1 MSFLKFL
8 EGIRT
13 PFFDWFFGA
22 ITYLGDEIAFLALAI
37 IFYWCVSKR
46 RGLYIMT
53 VGLFGTVI
61 NQVLKL
67 TFKID
72 RPWVKDPTFKPHEGS
87 IERATGYSFPSGH
100 TQNATGT
107 FGSIATSSKR
117 WWGRIVCGALI
128 LLVAF
133 SRMYL
138 GVHTPLD
145 VLTSLGIG
153 ILLTALLYPLFK
165 SDESTEK
172 YMPIVVV
179 VGMLLSLLFIL
190 YFPIFG
196 KGFSQSDVNY
206 QSGLENA
213 YTMAGCTIGLTL
225 IYFIDKRY
233 IKFDTGASWYV
244 QIIKVILGL
253 AITLLLKEGLRS
265 PLEFVCGGNE
275 LIARMVRYLIIVLFA
290 GSVWPLTFKFF
301 TRLRVKALDSFGE
314 WVARLFKRK
323 EKLAEGEEPV
333 ENDGKDTPKPKR
345 TRITTLDDGSEVY
358 NPPKPKK
365 PSWRKANKRTKR
377 RYK

>member
-13 PFFDWFFGA
+13 PFLDWFFGVV
-22 ITYLGDEIAFLALAI
+22 TYLGDEIAFLALAI

-67 TFKID
+67 TFKIS
-72 RPWVKDPTFKPHEGS
+72 RPWVKDPTFKPVES
-87 IERATGYSFPSGH
+87 AVERATGYSFPSGH

-107 FGSIATSSKR
+107 FGSIAMSGKR
-117 WWGRIVCGALI
+117 WWVRIACGVLI

-145 VLTSLGIG
+145 VFTSLGIG
-153 ILLTALLYPLFK
+153 IVLTALLYPVFK
-165 SDESTEK
+165 SDEATEK
-172 YMPIVVV
+172 YMPIITV
-179 VGMLLSLLFIL
+179 VGMFLSLLFIL

-196 KGFSQSDVNY
+196 KDFSQSDVNY
-206 QSGLENA
+206 QSGLKNA

-225 IYFIDKRY
+225 IYFLDKRY

-244 QIIKVILGL
+244 QIIKVTLGL
-253 AITLLLKEGLRS
+253 AITLLLKEGLRT

-275 LIARMVRYLIIVLFA
+275 LIARMLRYLIVVLFA
-290 GSVWPLTFKFF
+290 GAVWPLTFKFF
-301 TRLRVKALDSFGE
+301 TRLRIKAFDSFGE
-314 WVARLFKRK
+314 WVTNLFRRK
-323 EKLAEGEEPV
+323 EKLKEGEEV
-333 ENDGKDTPKPKR
+333 SENDEKEPPKPKR
-345 TRITTLDDGSEVY
+345 ARITTLEDGSEVY
-358 NPPKPKK
+358 NPPRPKK

>member
-13 PFFDWFFGA
+13 PFLDSFFG
-22 ITYLGDEIAFLALAI
+22 ILTYLGDEIAFLALAI

-72 RPWVKDPTFKPHEGS
+72 RPWVKDPSFKPVS
-87 IERATGYSFPSGH
+87 SAVERATGYSFPSGH

-107 FGSIATSSKR
+107 FGTIGAMSKG
-117 WWGRIVCGALI
+117 WLGKIICVILI

-145 VLTSLGIG
+145 VFTSLGIG
-153 ILLTALLYPLFK
+153 IAITALLYPVFK
-165 SDESTEK
+165 SDENTDRF
-172 YMPIVVV
+172 MPIITI

-196 KGFSQSDVNY
+196 KDFSPNDVNY
-206 QSGLENA
+206 QSGLKNA

-225 IYFIDKRY
+225 IYFLDKRY

-244 QIIKVILGL
+244 QIIKTALGL
-253 AITLLLKEGLRS
+253 GITLLLKETLRT
-265 PLEFVCGGNE
+265 PLEYICGGNE
-275 LIARMVRYLIIVLFA
+275 LIARMIRYLIVVLFA
-290 GSVWPLTFKFF
+290 GAVWPLTFKYF
-301 TRLRVKALDSFGE
+301 TRLRISALDSFGE
-314 WVARLFKRK
+314 WVCRLFKKRDTEEVDEDMPEDEKPRPERK
-323 EKLAEGEEPV
+323 
-333 ENDGKDTPKPKR
+333 
-345 TRITTLDDGSEVY
+345 RIITLPDGSEVY
-358 NPPKPKK
+358 SPKKPKK

>member
-1 MSFLKFL
+1 MNLLKLL

-13 PFFDWFFGA
+13 PILDKLFGI

-67 TFKID
+67 TFRID
-72 RPWVKDPTFKPHEGS
+72 RPWVKDPTFKPVES
-87 IERATGYSFPSGH
+87 AVERATGYSFPSGH

-107 FGSIATSSKR
+107 FGTIGVMSKG
-117 WWGRIVCGALI
+117 WGGRILAILCI

-145 VLTSLGIG
+145 VFTSLGIG
-153 ILLTALLYPLFK
+153 IAITALLYPVFK
-165 SDESTEK
+165 SDENTDRF
-172 YMPIVVV
+172 MPIITI
-179 VGMLLSLLFIL
+179 VGMFLSLLFIL

-196 KGFSQSDVNY
+196 NDFAPTDTNY
-206 QSGLENA
+206 QSGLKNA

-225 IYFIDKRY
+225 IYFFDKRY
-233 IKFDTGASWYV
+233 IKFDTGANWYT
-244 QIIKVILGL
+244 QIIKTLLGL
-253 AITLLLKEGLRS
+253 GITLLLKETLRT

-275 LIARMVRYLIIVLFA
+275 LIARMLRYLIVVLFA
-290 GSVWPLTFKFF
+290 GAVWPLTFKYF
-301 TRLRVKALDSFGE
+301 TRIRISALDRFGE
-314 WVARLFKRK
+314 WVSHLFKRK
-323 EKLAEGEEPV
+323 NEDEPTDDEEADEEK
-333 ENDGKDTPKPKR
+333 PKPERKR
-345 TRITTLDDGSEVY
+345 IITLPDGSEVY
-358 NPPKPKK
+358 NPKKPKK

>member
-1 MSFLKFL
+1 MSFLKLL

-13 PFFDWFFGA
+13 PFLDKLFGI
-22 ITYLGDEIAFLALAI
+22 ITYLGDEIAFLAIAI

-46 RGLYIMT
+46 QGLYVMT

-72 RPWVKDPTFKPHEGS
+72 RPWVKDPTFKPVES
-87 IERATGYSFPSGH
+87 AVERATGYSFPSGH

-107 FGSIATSSKR
+107 FGAAAASSKR
-117 WWGRIVCGALI
+117 WWARILCGALI

-153 ILLTALLYPLFK
+153 IALTAILYPVFK
-165 SDESTEK
+165 NDERVERF
-172 YMPIVVV
+172 MPIIVI

-196 KGFSQSDVNY
+196 KGFSESDVNY
-206 QSGLENA
+206 QSGLKNA
-213 YTMAGCTIGLTL
+213 YTMAGCTIGLTA
-225 IYFIDKRY
+225 IYFLDKAY

-244 QIIKVILGL
+244 QIIKVVLGL
-253 AITLLLKEGLRS
+253 GITILLKEGLRA
-265 PLEFVCGGNE
+265 PLEYICVGNV
-275 LIARMVRYLIIVLFA
+275 LIARMIRYLIVVLFA
-290 GSVWPLTFKFF
+290 GAVWPLTFKYF
-301 TRLRVKALDSFGE
+301 TRIRIGALDRFGQFLSGIFKKREITEQGDDSAAEAKKPTPRVK
-314 WVARLFKRK
+314 KR
-323 EKLAEGEEPV
+323 V
-333 ENDGKDTPKPKR
+333 
-345 TRITTLDDGSEVY
+345 TTLDDGTILY
-358 NPPKPKK
+358 NPPKPRKR
-365 PSWRKANKRTKR
+365 SWRKANKHGKKK
-377 RYK
+377 YK